1 VRKKIGRYEV
11 VDEIGQGAM
20 ATVYEAF
27 DPSINRRLAVKVL
40 RSDRCTD
47 DEYRYRFLREAR
59 AAGNLSHPNIA
70 TVYDVGE
77 ADGHPYMAMELL
89 TGPTLEEI
97 MRPAQPLPAKEVA
110 TIALQ
115 LAKALDYA
123 HQHGVVH
130 RDVKPANIVM
140 VDEQRTVKLADFGIA
155 YMETP
160 DATKHTQMG
169 TMLGTPQYM
178 SPEQVQGEPVDGR
191 SDLFSLGVI
200 LYQLITGQKAFTA
213 ETVTSLLVEILNQT
227 PIPIRR
233 LAPRTPPALQKIV
246 DRLLQKRPEKRY
258 RSSAE
263 LLDALRRLLRDLEE
277 KEREEG
283 EPRIIPLRVKWA
295 ASMAVIVTLAMV
307 LSVAVINQR
316 QRQAMIHLAM
326 DYGGAVARLMAIDSG
341 ESLLLEDW
349 VSVETLV
356 REIDR
361 TQDLSYLSVVDH
373 NGVVRGSTDP
383 EAVGKSYAA
392 PTGAAVLG
400 ESGQATI
407 SERTLDDGARILEFD
422 TAITFQDKEI
432 GRLHLGLPQAP
443 IERVSRLTLF
453 TMLGL
458 MIAIVAA
465 VVVGAYFLADRLTQP
480 MRVLRRAMA
489 ELASGRMEH
498 RIAEERSDE
507 LGRLFHGFN
516 DMARALATTDRATTA
531 AAPEPDEAPA
541 EADKPAPVE
550 SPTLPAFGAQPSA
563 SDASPGDAAPAA
575 DGNRTILMMGT
586 PSDEPAPPESKDDA
600 A

>member
-11 VDEIGQGAM
+11 VDELGQGAM

-40 RSDRCTD
+40 RPDRCTD

-89 TGPTLEEI
+89 TGPTLEEV
-97 MRPAQPLPAKEVA
+97 MRPAQPMPPKEVVA
-110 TIALQ
+110 IALQ

-130 RDVKPANIVM
+130 RDVKPANIVL
-140 VDEQRTVKLADFGIA
+140 VDEQRTVKLTDFGIA
-155 YMETP
+155 HLETP
-160 DATKHTQMG
+160 EATKHTQMG

-200 LYQLITGQKAFTA
+200 LYQLITGQMAFTS
-213 ETVTSLLVEILNQT
+213 ETLTSLLVEILHQT
-227 PIPIRR
+227 PVPIRR
-233 LAPRTPPALQKIV
+233 IAPRTPPALQKIV

-263 LLDALRRLLRDLEE
+263 LLDALRCLLRDLDE
-277 KEREEG
+277 KEREAG

-307 LSVAVINQR
+307 VSVAVIDKR
-316 QRQAMIHLAM
+316 QRQAMIDLAM
-326 DYGGAVARLMAIDSG
+326 DYGGAVARLMAIDSA

-373 NGVVRGSTDP
+373 NGVVRGSTNP
-383 EAVGKSYAA
+383 EAVGKSYAT
-392 PTGAAVLG
+392 PSNAAILE
-400 ESGQATI
+400 ESGEATI
-407 SERTLDDGARILEFD
+407 YERTLDDGARILEFD

-443 IERVSRLTLF
+443 IERVSRITLF

-458 MIAIVAA
+458 MMAIVAA
-465 VVVGAYFLADRLTQP
+465 VVVGAYLLADRLTQP

-489 ELASGRMEH
+489 ELASGNTEH
-498 RIAEERSDE
+498 RITEERSDE

-516 DMARALATTDRATTA
+516 EMAQALAASGREVTSAAT
-531 AAPEPDEAPA
+531 EPDEVPA
-541 EADKPAPVE
+541 EVKQPAHPE
-550 SPTLPAFGAQPSA
+550 SPTIPARGTPPSVTGAP
-563 SDASPGDAAPAA
+563 PGEAAGTM
-575 DGNRTILMMGT
+575 DGNRTILMGT
-586 PSDEPAPPESKDDA
+586 PGDDLVPPESKDDA